1 MANNSIEYK
10 TAQHIGNGLNDNR
23 LSPWILAQALRALPG
38 QDTQNRLV
46 SGLIIPYVTVRT
58 MDWEHGNFVQ
68 NEFEHLRFCKMC
80 RDLARDLQVTDEIRM
95 EDVF

>member
-10 TAQHIGNGLNDNR
+10 TAKHIENGISDNR

-38 QDTQNRLV
+38 QDTQNRIV
-46 SGLIIPYVTVRT
+46 SSLIIPYVTVRT
-58 MDWEHGNFVQ
+58 VDYEYGNFIPT
-68 NEFEHLRFCKMC
+68 EFEHLKFCKMC